1 MFQTQ
6 EVTNEL
12 IKGNL
17 IYSKEERYQMYKKS
31 TRNTPKEL
39 QRRIQKIYEIKIR
52 QWSDATQSSHPLIKW
67 SKQKLFDIMIWAFN
81 TVKHLFVFL

>member
-1 MFQTQ
+1 
-6 EVTNEL
+6 
-12 IKGNL
+12 
-17 IYSKEERYQMYKKS
+17 MYKKS

-39 QRRIQKIYEIKIR
+39 QRRIQKIYEMKIR

-81 TVKHLFVFL
+81 TIKHLFVLL